1 MATGYQK
8 HLQWIQK
15 SSAEHRKKLEREFR
29 KSHSKWTDEQLMAY
43 LANECARVGRRPNI
57 QDVIGYKYLLE
68 RLRLP
73 WGVLADR
80 AWKLANA
87 GAAVSSP
94 QERRPD
100 RPLEGPPRR
109 ESDGPAG
116 QEPPVPRTAP
126 DEEKLRRIARD
137 QAFAAEHREDTDEE
151 LLAYLRG
158 CAGDLGHSPT
168 KAEVPGG
175 TYIKDRFVYWNV
187 ALALAGLP
195 MPTGVK
201 PPTEQDLYDFRT
213 GRLREKAE
221 KKRHGDPAVRE
232 QPIRPR
238 EPLPLRG
245 VDAVEGVFPR
255 GRDPW
260 TGGGDGFRQAGRT
273 KTLRLEHG

>member
-1 MATGYQK
+1 MASGFQK
-8 HLQWIQK
+8 HLQSIQR
-15 SSAEHRKKLEREFR
+15 SAASHRKRLEREFR
-29 KSHSKWTDEQLMAY
+29 ESHKRWTDEQLMAY
-43 LANECARVGRRPNI
+43 LANECRRVGHRPRT

-68 RLRLP
+68 RLGLP
-73 WGVLADR
+73 WSELTDR
-80 AWKLANA
+80 AWSLANT

-109 ESDGPAG
+109 GSDGPAG
-116 QEPPVPRTAP
+116 QGPPVPRTAP
-126 DEEKLRRIARD
+126 DGEKLRRIARD

-195 MPTGVK
+195 MPPGVK
-201 PPTEQDLYDFRT
+201 PPTEQDLCDYRT
-213 GRLREKAE
+213 GRLRERAEEKRSKQKKVKA
-221 KKRHGDPAVRE
+221 KGA
-232 QPIRPR
+232 
-238 EPLPLRG
+238 LRS
-245 VDAVEGVFPR
+245 
-255 GRDPW
+255 
-260 TGGGDGFRQAGRT
+260 
-273 KTLRLEHG
+273 